1 MDKVIL
7 ITGASSGI
15 GEGIARELGSTGA
28 KVLLGARRLD
38 RIEAIAA
45 EIRSTGGIADARELD
60 VTNRLS
66 MAQFVQSALDNWGRV
81 DVLINNAGIMPLSPL
96 AAGKQDEWE
105 RTIDVN
111 IKGVLW
117 GIGAVLPVME
127 AQGSGQIINLGSI
140 GALSVVPTA
149 AVYCASK
156 FAVRAISDGLRQES
170 SKIRVTCVNPGVVES
185 ELASTIT
192 HAETMAVM
200 DAYRSVAL
208 KPTDIARAVRD
219 VIEAPESVDTTEITI
234 RPTASAN

>member
-28 KVLLGARRLD
+28 KVLLGARRLE

-127 AQGSGQIINLGSI
+127 AQGSGQIINL
-140 GALSVVPTA
+140 
-149 AVYCASK
+149 
-156 FAVRAISDGLRQES
+156 
-170 SKIRVTCVNPGVVES
+170 
-185 ELASTIT
+185 
-192 HAETMAVM
+192 
-200 DAYRSVAL
+200 
-208 KPTDIARAVRD
+208 
-219 VIEAPESVDTTEITI
+219 
-234 RPTASAN
+234 

>member
-1 MDKVIL
+1 MEKVIV

-15 GEGIARELGSTGA
+15 GEGMARELGNAGA
-28 KVLLGARRLD
+28 KVLLGARRRE

-45 EIRSTGGIADARELD
+45 EIRSAGGIAEARELD
-60 VTNRLS
+60 VTSRQS
-66 MAQFVQSALDNWGRV
+66 MASFVQAALDKWGRV
-81 DVLINNAGIMPLSPL
+81 DVLINNAGVMPLSPL

-105 RTIDVN
+105 RIIDVN

-117 GIGAVLPVME
+117 GIGAVLPVMQ
-127 AQGSGQIINLGSI
+127 AQGSGQIINIGSI

-170 SKIRVTCVNPGVVES
+170 PNIRVTCVNPGVVES

-192 HAETMAVM
+192 HPETRAAM
-200 DAYRSVAL
+200 DVYRSVAL
-208 KPTDIARAVRD
+208 KPADIARAVRQ